1 MKITKFTQS
10 CLLIE
15 TNGKRILIDPGIIS
29 YDESLLADGWNDID
43 VLLVTHKHAD
53 HFNEPAIKE
62 IVKNPK
68 TKLYSSSEVAQA
80 FPEIDI
86 KVVKRGDVIN
96 ADGVT
101 VMVTKAVHG
110 YLPYL
115 RGDNEITENI
125 GYIIE
130 TEGKRIYVTSDTLCF
145 ENDYKCDVL
154 FVPVSG
160 CGLVMGPFEASL
172 FAKETDANLVIPT
185 HMDNPRF
192 PVEISELEKKF
203 EGLNY
208 KVLEN
213 KESID
218 IA

>member
-1 MKITKFTQS
+1 MKITKFAQS
-10 CLLIE
+10 CILIE

-29 YDESLLADGWNDID
+29 YDESLPVEYWNNIDI
-43 VLLVTHKHAD
+43 LLVTHKHAD

-68 TKLYSSSEVAQA
+68 TKLYSSAEVNQT
-80 FPEIDI
+80 FPEITMNI
-86 KVVKRGDVIN
+86 VKAGDVIN
-96 ADGVT
+96 DDDLMIKV
-101 VMVTKAVHG
+101 VKAVHG

-115 RGDNEITENI
+115 RGDSEIHENV

-130 TEGKRIYVTSDTLCF
+130 AEGKKIYITSDTLCF
-145 ENDYKCDVL
+145 KNDFKCDVL

-172 FAKETDANLVIPT
+172 FAKETEASLVVPI

-192 PVEISELEKKF
+192 PVDLSELDSKF
-203 EGLNY
+203 SDINY
-208 KVLEN
+208 KVMTI
-213 KESID
+213 KESIEV
-218 IA
+218 

>member
-1 MKITKFTQS
+1 MKITKFAQS
-10 CLLIE
+10 CILIE

-29 YDESLLADGWNDID
+29 YDESLPTAGWNDID

-68 TKLYSSSEVAQA
+68 TKLYSSSEVAQT

-96 ADGVT
+96 ADGFT
-101 VMVTKAVHG
+101 VAVTKAVHG

-115 RGDNEITENI
+115 KGDNEITENV

-130 TEGKRIYVTSDTLCF
+130 TEGKKVYVTSDTLCF
-145 ENDYKCDVL
+145 KNDYKCDVL
-154 FVPVSG
+154 FLPVSG
-160 CGLVMGPFEASL
+160 CGLVMGTFEASL
-172 FAKETDANLVIPT
+172 FAKETGASLVVPT

-192 PVEISELEKKF
+192 PVEMSEIEKNF
-203 EGLNY
+203 VEINY
-208 KVLEN
+208 KVLEI
-213 KESID
+213 KESIEV
-218 IA
+218 